1 MFLHINLWLVEF
13 RLDINLWL
21 VKLTLDF
28 LPTLFGRRESE
39 ISQQNKQKSEAASQ
53 SSQGEQ
59 ANVEGREG
67 NYIDEEKRIEGP
79 LVAQKS

>member
-13 RLDINLWL
+13 RLDI
-21 VKLTLDF
+21 
-28 LPTLFGRRESE
+28 LPALFGRRETD